1 MNAHVMVVEDNDA
14 AREMMDVALSQAGFQ
29 VSAVSN
35 GEAALDLMNRQQF
48 ELVLLDVHM
57 PRLSGLE
64 VLEAIGR
71 LRRKPPVLMV
81 SADTEGDIVRK
92 AVGLGC
98 IGYVA
103 KPFVPR
109 ELIERARW
117 ALAGPV
123 PMTMH

>member
-1 MNAHVMVVEDNDA
+1 MSVQVMVVEDDES
-14 AREMMDVALSQAGFQ
+14 AREMMNIALSQAGFQ

-35 GEAALDLMNRQQF
+35 GEAALDLLHRCRF
-48 ELVLLDVHM
+48 HLVLLDVHM

-81 SADTEGDIVRK
+81 SANTQSETVRK
-92 AVGLGC
+92 AVSLGC

-103 KPFVPR
+103 KPFLPG

-123 PMTMH
+123 SMTRH

>member
-1 MNAHVMVVEDNDA
+1 MNVHVMVVEDDEA
-14 AREMMDVALSQAGFQ
+14 AREMMDIALSQAGFQ

-35 GEAALDLMNRQQF
+35 GEAALDLMNRQRF
-48 ELVLLDVHM
+48 ALVLLDVHM
-57 PRLSGLE
+57 PRLSGLD
-64 VLEAIGR
+64 VLQAIGR
-71 LRRKPPVLMV
+71 LKRRPPVLMV
-81 SADTEGDIVRK
+81 SADTQGDVVRK

-103 KPFVPR
+103 KPFLPK
-109 ELIERARW
+109 ELIERTRW

>member
-1 MNAHVMVVEDNDA
+1 MNVHVMVVEDNEA
-14 AREMMDVALSQAGFQ
+14 ARDLMDVALSQAGFQ

-35 GEAALDLMNRQQF
+35 GEVALDLMSRQRF
-48 ELVLLDVHM
+48 GLVLLDVHM

-71 LRRKPPVLMV
+71 LKNKPPVLMV
-81 SADTEGDIVRK
+81 SADTDGKIVRK

-103 KPFVPR
+103 KPFLPND
-109 ELIERARW
+109 LITRARW

>member
-1 MNAHVMVVEDNDA
+1 MNPHVMIVEDNAA
-14 AREMMDVALSQAGFQ
+14 AREMMSAVLGPAGFRI
-29 VSAVSN
+29 SAVSN
-35 GEAALDLMNRQQF
+35 GEAALDLLNRSWF

-71 LRRKPPVLMV
+71 LSRKPPVLMV
-81 SADTEGDIVRK
+81 SANTQGETVRK
-92 AVGLGC
+92 AVSLGC

-103 KPFVPR
+103 KPFLPG

-123 PMTMH
+123 SMTMH

>member
-1 MNAHVMVVEDNDA
+1 
-14 AREMMDVALSQAGFQ
+14 MDVALSQAGFQ

-35 GEAALDLMNRQQF
+35 GEAALDLMNRQRF
-48 ELVLLDVHM
+48 GLVLLDVHM
-57 PRLSGLE
+57 PRLSGLG
-64 VLEAIGR
+64 VLEAMGR
-71 LRRKPPVLMV
+71 LKIKPPVLMV
-81 SADTEGDIVRK
+81 SADTQVETVRK

-103 KPFVPR
+103 KPFRPR
-109 ELIERARW
+109 DLIERARW

>member
-1 MNAHVMVVEDNDA
+1 MTVHVMVVEDNEA
-14 AREMMDVALSQAGFQ
+14 ARDLMDIALSQAGFQ

-35 GEAALDLMNRQQF
+35 GEAALDLMNRQRF
-48 ELVLLDVHM
+48 GLVLLDVHM

-64 VLEAIGR
+64 LLEAIGKLKVR
-71 LRRKPPVLMV
+71 PPVLMV
-81 SADTEGDIVRK
+81 SADTQGEVVRK

-103 KPFVPR
+103 KPFLPKDLV
-109 ELIERARW
+109 ERARW